1 MSTIEGQP
9 IRLCFDANRH
19 SLALSAARLS
29 PRVFYVE
36 RLNKNGTV
44 TVAGSGCSFRVR
56 SWVRIP
62 KDRAP

>member
-9 IRLCFDANRH
+9 IRICFDANCN

>member
-9 IRLCFDANRH
+9 IRICFDANPYSQSH
-19 SLALSAARLS
+19 LAARLS
-29 PRVFYVE
+29 HRIFYVE